1 MGLEELRKTLPAA
14 KTADDTFAI
23 FSDYVEADYGDMM
36 KDDFNNI
43 LIVRRCLE
51 KHLYQQ
57 ALTFLESFMPSQYL
71 KSSVLSVR
79 ITNPKL
85 LEEGKKKA
93 GKAKKNDGDFCIGT
107 TVVLR
112 KSFENTYYN
121 SRYRCFRNTWEYMKT

>member
-1 MGLEELRKTLPAA
+1 MSKYYESTTNLETSSAVSAMQRISAGIEECDANKYQMGLEELRKTLPAA

-93 GKAKKNDGDFCIGT
+93 GKAKK
-107 TVVLR
+107 
-112 KSFENTYYN
+112 E
-121 SRYRCFRNTWEYMKT
+121 